1 MFMSADR
8 NAHASI
14 REQADAWWA
23 RLRSGRATR
32 ADAEALRQWCA
43 QSAEHARAWREVK
56 KAWEA
61 LEPAAARAVQADPS
75 AAFPERPR
83 RAAAPAYRP
92 GRRAFVAGAVAASA
106 TTFLAFRPPLGLW
119 PSVAE
124 LGADYRTG
132 TGEQR
137 QVALSDQVSVQM
149 NTQTRMNLKAGEAGD
164 GIELVAGEA
173 EILAGP
179 QRPFAVYAGAG
190 RLLARSARFNVRH
203 TGPQVCVSCLEGTV
217 DVDLA
222 GQHRVLERGLQLVY
236 DAQGVRAAVAVD
248 PASVSAWRSGA
259 LIFTDVPLAEVIDEI
274 NRYRP
279 GRVILRNAEMGRRP
293 VQMRFAIHQTD
304 TALTMI
310 RELYGAKLT
319 ALPGNIVLMS

>member
-14 REQADAWWA
+14 QEQADAWWA

-32 ADAEALRQWCA
+32 ADAQALRQWCA
-43 QSAEHARAWREVK
+43 QSTEHAQAWREVK
-56 KAWEA
+56 QAWEA

-83 RAAAPAYRP
+83 RVAAPAYRP

-137 QVALSDQVSVQM
+137 QVALSDQVTVQM
-149 NTQTRMNLKAGEAGD
+149 NTQTRIDRMAGD

-179 QRPFAVYAGAG
+179 QRPFAVHAGAG

-203 TGPQVCVSCLEGTV
+203 TGPQVCVSCLEGSV
-217 DVDLA
+217 ELDLA
-222 GQHRVLERGLQLVY
+222 GQRRVLERGLQLVY
-236 DAQGVRAAVAVD
+236 DAQGARAAVAVD

-259 LIFTDVPLAEVIDEI
+259 LVFTDVPLAEVIDEI

-310 RELYGAKLT
+310 RELYGARLT
-319 ALPGNIVLMS
+319 TLPGHIVLVS